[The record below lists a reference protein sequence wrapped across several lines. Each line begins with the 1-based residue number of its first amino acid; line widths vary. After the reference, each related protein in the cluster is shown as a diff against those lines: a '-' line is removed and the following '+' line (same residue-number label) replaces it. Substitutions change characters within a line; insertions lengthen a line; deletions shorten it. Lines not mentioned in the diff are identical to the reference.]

1 VHGYLALGAV
11 VAAAATRRD
20 EVLGAVADLLAGPA
34 QEADRTGLWPATEPL
49 GAWVQRGEARLAVD
63 LRGGG
68 LRRLVVGGWDV
79 LDGYPAGT
87 VPAGRRGG
95 VLLPWPN
102 RLRHGRWSWQGR
114 DLQLDVVGPDSPN
127 AVHGLLSAQRWSL
140 LASAQDGVTVG
151 TVLEPRSGYPFRL
164 AAAIDY
170 RLTPDQLTVT
180 VRVRNAGDAA
190 APFGVGM
197 HPYLHVGAAEDGGLA
212 DAELSVPARTA
223 MDVEGGLPTGT
234 RRAFDGAVGRIG
246 DRALDD
252 PLTDLERD
260 DDGWARVH
268 LRGPAGSLELAVDGS
283 WPWLQVYSGDTLPA
297 GQRRRSLAVEPM
309 TCPPNAL
316 ADGADLVV
324 LESGGTWSGTW
335 TLRWVPA

>member
-1 VHGYLALGAV
+1 MSL
-11 VAAAATRRD
+11 
-20 EVLGAVADLLAGPA
+20 DL
-34 QEADRTGLWPATEPL
+34 LWPATAPL
-49 GAWVQRGEARLAVD
+49 DAEVSLDGARLAVD

-68 LRRLVVGGWDV
+68 LRELVVGGWHV
-79 LDGYPAGT
+79 FDGYPAGT

-102 RLRHGRWSWQGR
+102 RLRGGRWQWQGKE
-114 DLQLDVVGPDSPN
+114 LQLEVVSPASPN
-127 AVHGLLSAQRWSL
+127 AMHGLLSAQPWSVL
-140 LASAQDGVTVG
+140 GGRPAGVTVG

-170 RLTPDQLTVT
+170 DLTPGRLDVT
-180 VRVRNAGDAA
+180 VRVRNAGDAD
-190 APFGVGM
+190 APFGLGM
-197 HPYLHVGAAEDGGLA
+197 HPYLHVGAEAEGGLA

-223 MDVEGGLPTGT
+223 MVVDAGLPTGES
-234 RRAFDGAVGRIG
+234 RPFDGAVGRIG

-252 PLTDLERD
+252 PVTDLVRD
-260 DDGWARVH
+260 DDGWARVR
-268 LRGPAGSLELAVDGS
+268 LRGPAGALELAVDGS
-283 WPWLQVYSGDTLPA
+283 WPWLQVYSGDTLPS

-324 LESGGTWSGTW
+324 LSPGGTWSGTW
-335 TLRWVPA
+335 TLGWTPA

>member
-1 VHGYLALGAV
+1 MPLDLPWPP
-11 VAAAATRRD
+11 TTPRD
-20 EVLGAVADLLAGPA
+20 AEVSADG
-34 QEADRTGLWPATEPL
+34 
-49 GAWVQRGEARLAVD
+49 VRLAVD

-68 LRRLVVGGWDV
+68 LRELVAGDWQV

-102 RLRHGRWSWQGR
+102 RLRAGRWSWRGT
-114 DLQLDVVGPDSPN
+114 DLQLDVVSPGSPN
-127 AVHGLLSAQRWSL
+127 AVHGLLSAQPWSV
-140 LASAQDGVTVG
+140 LAERPAGVTVG
-151 TVLEPRSGYPFRL
+151 TVLEPRAGYPFRL

-170 RLTPDQLTVT
+170 DLTPRQLTVR
-180 VRVRNAGDAA
+180 VRVRNAGEADA
-190 APFGVGM
+190 PVGVGM
-197 HPYLHVGAAEDGGLA
+197 HPYLHVGATAEGGLA

-223 MDVEGGLPTGT
+223 MDVDGGLPTGES
-234 RRAFDGAVGRIG
+234 RPFDGEVGRIG

-252 PLTDLERD
+252 PVTDLVRD
-260 DDGWARVH
+260 DDGWARVR
-268 LRGPAGSLELAVDGS
+268 LRGPAGALELAVDRS

-324 LESGGTWSGTW
+324 LPPGADWSGTW
-335 TLRWVPA
+335 TLGWTPA